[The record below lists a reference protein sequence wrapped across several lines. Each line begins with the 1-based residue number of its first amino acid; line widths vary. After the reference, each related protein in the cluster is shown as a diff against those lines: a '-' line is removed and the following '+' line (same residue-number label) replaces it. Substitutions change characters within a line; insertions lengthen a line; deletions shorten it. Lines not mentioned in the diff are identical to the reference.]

1 MPRFRSCAGLLA
13 AALFLASPSVARAE
27 DVAPPASALVE
38 DPDEAAY
45 DVPGRIVVDLRDELG
60 ASDVLR
66 LAAELGVVLSAS
78 ALEPETR
85 VEIAAVPIGEES
97 AFIAK
102 LRGDPRVESVE
113 PLARVRASF
122 VPNDPLF
129 ADQWHLDRIGA
140 PRAWDFATGR
150 GVTVAVVDT
159 GIACED
165 HGPYA
170 KGSDLARTEC
180 VEGRNFVQGTTHAS
194 DDQGHGTHVAGTIA
208 QSTDNGLGAAGLAF
222 HARLM
227 PVKVLNAEGWGSTVD
242 VADGIRWAADHGAQV
257 INLSLGGPR
266 NAGVL
271 GRAIAHARARGAV
284 VVAAA
289 GNTSGRVQYPG
300 ATAGVIAVSATDARD
315 EIARFSSRGDAIDLA
330 APGVEVVQQTICNR
344 GLDRCE
350 RFPGFSGTSMAAPH
364 VAGAAAMLVS
374 LGVSQPDEVEAR
386 LKSSSR
392 SRGTRLEERR
402 RYGAGLLDAAAAVER
417 VTFGHAAVRLIALA
431 MGAWIAGRGRLR
443 RSSLARPS
451 FWLLALMTGPGLF
464 FAAPWALPRTSLAVE
479 LLARPFA
486 DWDLALDVNLHRWL
500 PLAHVGVPL
509 AFVALAFGAR
519 RFRPAIAGV
528 ATGTAAYLVSVAV
541 LGEAFLPFGRV
552 ALVLWCALHAAACL
566 WIARVSL
573 IEPA

>member
-1 MPRFRSCAGLLA
+1 
-13 AALFLASPSVARAE
+13 
-27 DVAPPASALVE
+27 
-38 DPDEAAY
+38 
-45 DVPGRIVVDLRDELG
+45 
-60 ASDVLR
+60 
-66 LAAELGVVLSAS
+66 
-78 ALEPETR
+78 
-85 VEIAAVPIGEES
+85 
-97 AFIAK
+97 
-102 LRGDPRVESVE
+102 
-113 PLARVRASF
+113 
-122 VPNDPLF
+122 
-129 ADQWHLDRIGA
+129 
-140 PRAWDFATGR
+140 
-150 GVTVAVVDT
+150 
-159 GIACED
+159 
-165 HGPYA
+165 
-170 KGSDLARTEC
+170 
-180 VEGRNFVQGTTHAS
+180 
-194 DDQGHGTHVAGTIA
+194 
-208 QSTDNGLGAAGLAF
+208 
-222 HARLM
+222 
-227 PVKVLNAEGWGSTVD
+227 
-242 VADGIRWAADHGAQV
+242 
-257 INLSLGGPR
+257 
-266 NAGVL
+266 
-271 GRAIAHARARGAV
+271 
-284 VVAAA
+284 
-289 GNTSGRVQYPG
+289 
-300 ATAGVIAVSATDARD
+300 VSATDARD

-464 FAAPWALPRTSLAVE
+464 FAAPWAMLRTSLAVE

-509 AFVALAFGAR
+509 ALVALAFGAR

-573 IEPA
+573 VEPA

>member
-13 AALFLASPSVARAE
+13 AALFLANPSVARAE

-140 PRAWDFATGR
+140 RRAWDFATGR

-386 LKSSSR
+386 LKFSSR

-443 RSSLARPS
+443 RSSLARPT

-464 FAAPWALPRTSLAVE
+464 FAAPWAMRRTSLAVE